1 VFDLNLIN
9 RVDFMLLFTSCQIK
23 NYAVS
28 ILSILILLI
37 VSSNVMAAQVKLGW
51 DQSSES
57 NVVGYRVYSRMAHED
72 YDYERPIWS
81 GTANNCVIRSLE
93 ENTNYYFVARAF
105 TYSGEES
112 EDSIEVEYDYEHGS
126 SGLDTDINVDLGY
139 EGNNNSIGI
148 GTNSAADGGGKG
160 CFLGSVLNF
169 N

>member
-1 VFDLNLIN
+1 
-9 RVDFMLLFTSCQIK
+9 MLTSCQIK
-23 NYAVS
+23 NYAVFV
-28 ILSILILLI
+28 LLTLILLFA
-37 VSSNVMAAQVKLGW
+37 SSNVMAAQVKLGW

-81 GTANNCVIRSLE
+81 GTANNCVIRNLE

-112 EDSIEVEYDYEHGS
+112 EDSTEVEYDYEHGS
-126 SGLDTDINVDLGY
+126 GGLDINVDLVGY
-139 EGNNNSIGI
+139 EGNNYSVGI

>member
-1 VFDLNLIN
+1 
-9 RVDFMLLFTSCQIK
+9 MLLLTSCQIK

-28 ILSILILLI
+28 VLLTAIFLI
-37 VSSNVMAAQVKLGW
+37 VSSNVMAAQVELQW
-51 DQSSES
+51 DQNNES

-72 YDYERPIWS
+72 YDYERPVWS
-81 GTANNCVIRSLE
+81 GTDNNCVIRNLE

-112 EDSIEVEYDYEHGS
+112 EDSDEVEYDYNEHSG
-126 SGLDTDINVDLGY
+126 SGLDTDINMDADIGD
-139 EGNNNSIGI
+139 EGNNITAGI
-148 GTNSAADGGGKG
+148 GTKSAADGGGKG